1 MSGMC
6 TRKILQPELRE
17 KRFLKALLR
26 GSEEKRGGSVET
38 VNQSVAGKFEWS
50 ENFSHV
56 NFSASRFI
64 LKTNFLCSFF
74 VTGFSKVFGVRRF
87 EILSS

>member
-1 MSGMC
+1 M
-6 TRKILQPELRE
+6 
-17 KRFLKALLR
+17 
-26 GSEEKRGGSVET
+26 ET

-87 EILSS
+87 EILSSSKDFLKELLCSWKILSSAGKYAFAMVEKWTKCG